1 MGSSSSSAMASRAAA
16 ATTRDDAELMHQRW
30 RLMQAAC
37 CAREACEAGT
47 PAQHGSGDGCGASGQ
62 RHKSLSGH
70 ASLGRQCQT
79 ALLLAARRAGA
90 GQAGSVRWQWD
101 DVVVGAPR
109 LTGSEGRG
117 VWFQTLAHQYIMW
130 RHGAAI

>member
-16 ATTRDDAELMHQRW
+16 ATIHDDAALMHQRW

-47 PAQHGSGDGCGASGQ
+47 PAQHGLGDGCGASGQ

-79 ALLLAARRAGA
+79 ALLLAARRAGRA
-90 GQAGSVRWQWD
+90 RARRAQLTACAGSGTMSSSARPV
-101 DVVVGAPR
+101 
-109 LTGSEGRG
+109 
-117 VWFQTLAHQYIMW
+117 
-130 RHGAAI
+130 